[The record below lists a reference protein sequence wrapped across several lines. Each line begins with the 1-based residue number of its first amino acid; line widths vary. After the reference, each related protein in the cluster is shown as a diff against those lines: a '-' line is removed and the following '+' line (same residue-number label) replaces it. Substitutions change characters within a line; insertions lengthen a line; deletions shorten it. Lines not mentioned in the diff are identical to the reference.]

1 MHNSNALLP
10 SGEIYMAAGW
20 SPVKGKK
27 EMIKRIV
34 SALFHIL
41 HGR

>member
-20 SPVKGKK
+20 SPVKGKRDDK
-27 EMIKRIV
+27 KDSKCTV
-34 SALFHIL
+34 SYSAW
-41 HGR
+41 